1 MQLPQRL
8 IGMFETKRISPLVVG
23 FFTLS
28 LLTQIA
34 YAQDT
39 VGTEQETTADA
50 EAEDKEVKQQE
61 TRKREI
67 GAEEDPAVKQ
77 AVEATER
84 RVEEVVERFD
94 LQLYGSVRLRFRR
107 VDSESVWSDGGS
119 RIGLSG
125 GWQVS
130 DNIRLFARG
139 EAGFNLLDQADFL
152 LNRGDRPPGQDF
164 GDTFFRRLLNVGAE
178 TPHAVLAVG
187 KAWSTYYRVSSFT
200 DRFQGTGAS
209 ASGTYNAGT
218 DGGNTG
224 TGRADDVVQVRGFVG
239 PLQRELLRHPLTLN
253 VQVQNG
259 EPIPRVEGKN
269 YKTTV
274 GLSTV
279 YEAKSDW
286 AVGVAYNHANI
297 DDVDVEALRSVGID
311 GDATALVVGAR
322 WYGNNWYVGS
332 VVSRLEN
339 HEATSEGA
347 YFEGNGWE
355 LYSQYNF
362 HGPWWAVAGWNKL
375 RPDSDQVQTGSFKI
389 DYGVLGI
396 RYSFQGM
403 RQFIYANVRFESS
416 LSQDGEPFSDVY
428 TIGVRWDLP

>member
-1 MQLPQRL
+1 MSIFEKKRASRILPGL
-8 IGMFETKRISPLVVG
+8 LA
-23 FFTLS
+23 LS
-28 LLTQIA
+28 LSVQVVCA
-34 YAQDT
+34 EDT
-39 VGTEQETTADA
+39 PVTEPQTVDDA
-50 EAEDKEVKQQE
+50 ESKEKE
-61 TRKREI
+61 GAKKEARKREI
-67 GAEEDPAVKQ
+67 GVEEDPAVKQ
-77 AVEATER
+77 AVDAAEK
-84 RVEEVVERFD
+84 RVEGVVERFD
-94 LQLYGSVRLRFRR
+94 LQLYGSVRLRYRQ

-119 RIGLSG
+119 RIGLTG

-139 EAGFNLLDQADFL
+139 EAGFNLLDQVDFIF
-152 LNRGDRPPGQDF
+152 NRGDRPPDQDF

-224 TGRADDVVQVRGFVG
+224 TGRADDVLQVRGFVG
-239 PLQRELLRHPLTLN
+239 PLQSELLRYPLTLN
-253 VQVQNG
+253 VQAQNG
-259 EPIPRVEGKN
+259 EPIPLVDGKN

-279 YEAKSDW
+279 FEGKSDW
-286 AVGVAYNHANI
+286 AIGVAYNHANI
-297 DDVDVEALRSVGID
+297 NEADLESLRSVGID

-322 WYGNNWYVGS
+322 WYGDDFYAGT

-339 HEATSEGA
+339 HEATAEGI
-347 YFEGNGWE
+347 YFDGTGWE
-355 LYSQYNF
+355 VYSQYRF
-362 HGPWWAVAGWNKL
+362 HRRWWAIAGWNIL
-375 RPDSDQVQTGSFKI
+375 EPRSSQSQVGPFKI

-396 RYSFQGM
+396 RYSFQDF
-403 RQFIYANVRFESS
+403 RQMIFVNARLESS
-416 LSQDGEPFSDVY
+416 VTQDGRERPNVY
-428 TIGVRWDLP
+428 TIGVRWDFP